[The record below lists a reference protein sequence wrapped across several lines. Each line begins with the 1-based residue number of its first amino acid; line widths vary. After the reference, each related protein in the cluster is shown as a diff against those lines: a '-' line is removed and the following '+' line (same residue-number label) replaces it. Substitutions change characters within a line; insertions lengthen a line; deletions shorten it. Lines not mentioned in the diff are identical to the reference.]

1 MVAGALAVLLFVLA
15 VGAVGFATRPGS
27 GFPGFGVGAPKPLSD
42 AQVLAMV
49 RPSVVSVKVMVF
61 RGDVSEGSGFFYGKP
76 GHVLT
81 SAHVITRALS
91 IKVIDSAGKYW
102 AADLIGIDRS
112 RDVAEL
118 KVPALAARPI
128 KPATRPAK
136 AGGGVLVTG
145 IPAAGSLV
153 GAWPATVTR
162 GMVGGLGQDLTVGS
176 KSYHNLIQ
184 TDAVVNQGNSGGPI
198 VNGSGELL
206 AMAILGEG
214 GQAFG
219 IPVADFASLARDW
232 TTSDSVIPYGPPLVA
247 GPAAALVLAS
257 GAPNGFAPATSEAWN
272 GTGQHVVYRK
282 PADYDYGG
290 ESIAIY
296 LDVKANQYAAQG
308 LYQNLVKGRTD
319 SGFTTA
325 GSSAELGDEM
335 TWMQNVVK
343 DQVTHAVIWRDR
355 NVVVLLYLGS
365 GIPARPEVSLDTALS
380 LARMQAKLVA
390 ADLASFE

>member
-1 MVAGALAVLLFVLA
+1 
-15 VGAVGFATRPGS
+15 
-27 GFPGFGVGAPKPLSD
+27 
-42 AQVLAMV
+42 
-49 RPSVVSVKVMVF
+49 
-61 RGDVSEGSGFFYGKP
+61 
-76 GHVLT
+76 
-81 SAHVITRALS
+81 
-91 IKVIDSAGKYW
+91 
-102 AADLIGIDRS
+102 
-112 RDVAEL
+112 
-118 KVPALAARPI
+118 
-128 KPATRPAK
+128 
-136 AGGGVLVTG
+136 
-145 IPAAGSLV
+145 
-153 GAWPATVTR
+153 
-162 GMVGGLGQDLTVGS
+162 
-176 KSYHNLIQ
+176 
-184 TDAVVNQGNSGGPI
+184 
-198 VNGSGELL
+198 
-206 AMAILGEG
+206 
-214 GQAFG
+214 
-219 IPVADFASLARDW
+219 
-232 TTSDSVIPYGPPLVA
+232 VA

-325 GSSAELGDEM
+325 GSSTELGDEM